1 MQPIVA
7 LSSIH
12 QHTLVLERLLS
23 PFYIS
28 KSCRTLVWPPL
39 LSFNTRPMTA
49 VKFAPCYTI
58 PTLDEVINDDH
69 LRDCGPYNRR
79 SFLLFLKTSHCM
91 ENLEF
96 FVEVDRLIQSVTAKD
111 DTAFFSDDLIRD
123 TESLRNQWLLI
134 YRVFLDKD
142 SAKEVNLPHKVA
154 LKFLP
159 HVLPSTTDLLIIR
172 KLGYELLLDTY
183 NDFIS
188 HTRETTN
195 DRTTRRR
202 CLDLLAAEVT
212 SPDLAQTIPRLT
224 IACIHECSDLSEEW
238 EKALKVYEESRESSS
253 ICSNCANTPIRAR
266 QSDSSSLLTANCSAR
281 CSSIGSLVDNIKDYS
296 GWNRTKKKLRL
307 RRLSL
312 EKNEPMSQRSP

>member
-1 MQPIVA
+1 
-7 LSSIH
+7 
-12 QHTLVLERLLS
+12 
-23 PFYIS
+23 
-28 KSCRTLVWPPL
+28 
-39 LSFNTRPMTA
+39 MTA

-58 PTLDEVINDDH
+58 PTLDEVIKDDH

-79 SFLLFLKTSHCM
+79 SFILFLRTSHCM

-96 FVEVDRLIQSVTAKD
+96 FVEVDRLLQSVASKED
-111 DTAFFSDDLIRD
+111 PAFFSDELIRD
-123 TESLRNQWLLI
+123 MQELREQWLLI
-134 YRVFLDKD
+134 YRVFLGKD

-159 HVLPSTTDLLIIR
+159 HVLPTTTDLVMIR

-195 DRTTRRR
+195 DKTTRRR
-202 CLDLLAAEVT
+202 CLDLMAAEVT

-224 IACIHECSDLSEEW
+224 VACIHECSDLSDEW
-238 EKALKVYEESRESSS
+238 EKALRVYEESRSSSS
-253 ICSNCANTPIRAR
+253 ICSNCANGPTRAR
-266 QSDSSSLLTANCSAR
+266 QSDSSSLLAVNCSTR
-281 CSSIGSLVDNIKDYS
+281 CSTLGSLVDNIKDYS
-296 GWNRTKKKLRL
+296 GWNKTKKKLRL

-312 EKNEPMSQRSP
+312 EKSEPMS